1 MLYTSK
7 SDFVRRSNVIC
18 ETSHYKVMNCILRN
32 DERKILM
39 LNTSKSGFV
48 RQNAVDEGGK
58 KQDLNH
64 GPQYPQST
72 LESLRLSTMLGP
84 QFFTII

>member
-7 SDFVRRSNVIC
+7 SDFVRQSNVFC
-18 ETSHYKVMNCILRN
+18 ETLYCKVMNFVLQN
-32 DERKILM
+32 DERKIFM

-58 KQDLNH
+58 KQDFNH
-64 GPQYPQST
+64 GPQYAQST
-72 LESLRLSTMLGP
+72 LEPLSLSTMLGP
-84 QFFTII
+84 